1 MVDRRIVTNS
11 GSDTMLREAVIEDFK
26 AVQAAARNGISPQG
40 KFNLLVIPAE
50 KYRMPLKVVRSSVPS
65 LAEGITSMEI
75 ADSAGTPEGDASN
88 GNGMDSRSVYT
99 LNSRGWLDGSKECRG
114 SIRFPRGCLVPLW

>member
-50 KYRMPLKVVRSSVPS
+50 KYRMLLKVVRSSVPS

-75 ADSAGTPEGDASN
+75 ADSAGTTDGDASN
-88 GNGMDSRSVYT
+88 RSR
-99 LNSRGWLDGSKECRG
+99 
-114 SIRFPRGCLVPLW
+114 RFNLHRPS